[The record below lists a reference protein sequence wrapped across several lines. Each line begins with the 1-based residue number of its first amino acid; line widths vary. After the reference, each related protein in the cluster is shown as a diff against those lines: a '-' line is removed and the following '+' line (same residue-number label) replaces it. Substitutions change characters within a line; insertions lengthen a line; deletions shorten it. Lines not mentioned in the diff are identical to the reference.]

1 MNRITYLKAL
11 AQEEGRLS
19 LFEAHILFDTI
30 DKLAAALEFYANVP
44 YDDGRVPPWLSPEL
58 AVDRGHMAIQGLKAA
73 GLWDATQ
80 EAGDE

>member
-11 AQEEGRLS
+11 AQENGLLT
-19 LFEAHILFDTI
+19 LFEAYILFDAI
-30 DKLAAALEFYANVP
+30 DKLAAALDFYANVP
-44 YDDGRVPPWLSPEL
+44 YDDGSKPAWLSPEL
-58 AVDRGHMAIQGLKAA
+58 AQDRGHKAMQALKAA